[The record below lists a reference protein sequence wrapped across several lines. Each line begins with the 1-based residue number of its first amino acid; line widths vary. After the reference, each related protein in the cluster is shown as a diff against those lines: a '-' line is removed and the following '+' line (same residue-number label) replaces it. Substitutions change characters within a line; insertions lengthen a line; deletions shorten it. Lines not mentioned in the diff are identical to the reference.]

1 MMPGMKER
9 VTISVEPEA
18 LEIARADVAAGRAPS
33 LSAAIEMALVERRRL
48 QEFDELLAMFD
59 QHHSGSPL
67 TEEELRRG
75 EAELA
80 QESWVEEG

>member
-1 MMPGMKER
+1 MMLGMKER

-33 LSAAIEMALVERRRL
+33 VSAAVEMALVERQRL

-59 QHHSGSPL
+59 RHHADQPL
-67 TEEELRRG
+67 TAEELHRG
-75 EAELA
+75 EAELT
-80 QESWVEEG
+80 QKSWVEEG